1 MEQLTQLLTQLA
13 EKLGTT
19 TEYLWEVLLKQAQV
33 ALASNS
39 LFLLMLVIA
48 LVGCILAI
56 KSLMKERDED
66 FDKEL
71 LLPILFV
78 LAFIFTGLIIATT
91 HDVLTLSI
99 NPEYWALKHVL
110 NIIN

>member
-19 TEYLWEVLLKQAQV
+19 SEYLWEVLLTQAQL
-33 ALASNS
+33 ALVTNS
-39 LFLLMLVIA
+39 LFLLILIIA

-56 KSLMKERDED
+56 KSLRKEWGED

-71 LLPILFV
+71 ILPILFV
-78 LAFIFTGLIIATT
+78 LTFIFTGLIIATT
-91 HDVLTLSI
+91 HDIFTLSI
-99 NPEYWALKHVL
+99 NPEYWVLKEVL
-110 NIIN
+110 GIIN

>member
-1 MEQLTQLLTQLA
+1 MEQLMQLLAQLA

-19 TEYLWEVLLKQAQV
+19 SEFLWETLLKQAQL
-33 ALASNS
+33 ALVTNS
-39 LFLLMLVIA
+39 LFLLMLIIT
-48 LVGCILAI
+48 LVRCILAI
-56 KSLMKERDED
+56 KSLMKERGED

-71 LLPILFV
+71 LLVILFV
-78 LAFIFTGLIIATT
+78 LAFTFTGLTIVTI

-110 NIIN
+110 YVIN